1 MIRSIKH
8 LSFPTLLLVAT
19 AVVLCGTII
28 TNQRPDI
35 PEDEVTNR
43 PIAIVED
50 GYVSS
55 TTCKACHPAQ
65 YDSWSGSFH
74 RTMTQVA
81 TPETVQA
88 DFDEVTVSEVE
99 GVPMRLERRG
109 DEFWAEFDDPGWEG
123 PASARPRITRQ
134 VVMITG
140 SHHQNIYWYATGHD
154 RALNILPGVFLLND
168 ERWVPR
174 SSVVLSPPSQGV
186 ATLDGHWNAICI
198 DCHTTHGKTQFDT
211 PFRSEP
217 ISSQSVDTT
226 VAEFGISCESCHGPA
241 ETHVDTNRNPWR
253 RYAMHLS
260 DEPDTTIVNPEELDP
275 VRSSQVCGQCHSIW
289 EFYNSSDERVSS
301 TSGLAYRPGDELRD
315 TRFVAHPTTNA
326 NSAEMQQLLNTDPD
340 FIRGSFWSDGQVRV
354 SGREYNG
361 LIDSPCFQNADTTQQ
376 SLSCFSCH
384 TMHKTEDDPRSVS
397 TWADTHQVSAGM
409 DDNTACT
416 QCHQEFTVDVSA
428 HTNHGVNSSG
438 SSCYNCHMPYTSYG
452 LLRSIRSHTVT
463 TPSIQESV
471 EVGRPNACNLCHL
484 DQTLE
489 WSGEHLRDWYDLPM
503 PPLKDDERNVAAS
516 ILWLLTGDAGQRAI
530 TASSYGWEPAQTASG
545 TTWMIPY
552 LGELL
557 GDPYAAV
564 RYIAAD
570 SMRSLPGYE
579 GLNYDFVATR
589 EERFEH
595 ALDALTTWR
604 NSTQSG
610 NRRDPQLL
618 FNEDGSLD
626 TAKMRQFFS
635 LRNTR
640 PLFLRE

>member
-43 PIAIVED
+43 PISIVED

-384 TMHKTEDDPRSVS
+384 TMHKTADDPRSVS

-626 TAKMRQFFS
+626 TARMRQFFS

>member
-1 MIRSIKH
+1 MIRLTKR
-8 LSFPTLLLVAT
+8 LSFPTLLLLAT

-35 PEDEVTNR
+35 SEDEITNR

-55 TTCKACHPAQ
+55 TTCQACHPAQ
-65 YDSWSGSFH
+65 YDTWSGSFH

-81 TPETVQA
+81 NPETVQA
-88 DFDEVTVSEVE
+88 DFDDVTVSEVE
-99 GVPMRLERRG
+99 GAPMRLERRG

-123 PASARPRITRQ
+123 PSSARPRITRQ

-140 SHHQNIYWYATGHD
+140 SHHQNIYWYATEHD
-154 RALNILPGVFLLND
+154 RALNVLPGVFLLND

-174 SSVVLSPPSQGV
+174 SSVVLSPPNQGV

-260 DEPDTTIVNPEELDP
+260 GEPDATIVNPEELDP

-361 LIDSPCFQNADTTQQ
+361 LIDSPCFQNADALQQ
-376 SLSCFSCH
+376 SLTCFSCH
-384 TMHKTEDDPRSVS
+384 TMHKTAEDPRSVS

-409 DDNTACT
+409 NDNTACT
-416 QCHQEFTVDVSA
+416 QCHQEFAVDLSA
-428 HTNHGVNSSG
+428 HTNHGEDSSG

-489 WSGEHLRDWYDLPM
+489 WSGEHLLDWYRLPA
-503 PPLKDDERNVAAS
+503 PPLNHDERNVAAS

-545 TTWMIPY
+545 TSWMMPY

-564 RYIAAD
+564 RYIAAN
-570 SMRSLPGYE
+570 SVRNLPGYE

-589 EERFEH
+589 DERFES

-604 NSTQSG
+604 NSTQSRI
-610 NRRDPQLL
+610 RRDPQLL

-626 TAKMRQFFS
+626 TARMRQFFS

>member
-1 MIRSIKH
+1 MIRLTKR
-8 LSFPTLLLVAT
+8 LSFPTLLLLAT

-35 PEDEVTNR
+35 PENEITNR

-55 TTCKACHPAQ
+55 TTCQACHPAQ
-65 YDSWSGSFH
+65 YDTWSGSFH

-81 TPETVQA
+81 NPETVQA

-99 GVPMRLERRG
+99 GAPMRLERRG

-123 PASARPRITRQ
+123 PSSARPRITRQ

-154 RALNILPGVFLLND
+154 RALNVLPGVFLLND

-174 SSVVLSPPSQGV
+174 SSVVLSPPNQGV

-260 DEPDTTIVNPEELDP
+260 GEPDATIVNPVELDP

-326 NSAEMQQLLNTDPD
+326 NSPEMQQLLNTDPD

-384 TMHKTEDDPRSVS
+384 TMHKTAEDPRSVS

-409 DDNTACT
+409 EDNTACT

>member
-1 MIRSIKH
+1 MIRLTKR
-8 LSFPTLLLVAT
+8 LSFPTLLLLAT

-35 PEDEVTNR
+35 PENEITNR

-55 TTCKACHPAQ
+55 TTCQACHPAQ
-65 YDSWSGSFH
+65 YDTWSGSFH

-81 TPETVQA
+81 NPETVQA

-99 GVPMRLERRG
+99 GAPMRLERRG

-123 PASARPRITRQ
+123 PSSARPRITRQ

-241 ETHVDTNRNPWR
+241 EVHVATNRSPWR

-260 DEPDTTIVNPEELDP
+260 DEPDTTIVNPVELDP

-361 LIDSPCFQNADTTQQ
+361 LIDSPCFQNADTLQQ
-376 SLSCFSCH
+376 SLTCFSCH
-384 TMHKTEDDPRSVS
+384 TMHKTAEDPRSVS

-428 HTNHGVNSSG
+428 HTNHAVNSSG

>member
-19 AVVLCGTII
+19 AVALCGTII

-43 PIAIVED
+43 PISIAED

-55 TTCKACHPAQ
+55 TTCQGCHPDQ

-74 RTMTQVA
+74 RTMTQIA
-81 TPETVQA
+81 NPETVQA

-241 ETHVDTNRNPWR
+241 EVHVATNRSPWR

-260 DEPDTTIVNPEELDP
+260 DEPDTTIVNPVELDP

-326 NSAEMQQLLNTDPD
+326 NSPEMQQLLNTDPD

-384 TMHKTEDDPRSVS
+384 TMHKTAEDPRSVS

>member
-8 LSFPTLLLVAT
+8 LSFPTLLLIAT

-43 PIAIVED
+43 PISIVED

-81 TPETVQA
+81 NPETVQA

-241 ETHVDTNRNPWR
+241 EDHVATNRSPWR

-260 DEPDTTIVNPEELDP
+260 DEPDTTIVNPVELDP

-289 EFYNSSDERVSS
+289 EFYNSSDERISS
-301 TSGLAYRPGDELRD
+301 TSGLPYRPGDELRD

-326 NSAEMQQLLNTDPD
+326 NSPEMQQLLNTDPD

-361 LIDSPCFQNADTTQQ
+361 LIDSPCFQNADTHQE

-384 TMHKTEDDPRSVS
+384 TMHKTAEDPRSVS

-589 EERFEH
+589 EERFEQ
-595 ALDALTTWR
+595 ALAALTTWR

-610 NRRDPQLL
+610 NRRDPELL

>member
-1 MIRSIKH
+1 MIRSIKT

-19 AVVLCGTII
+19 AIVLCGTII
-28 TNQRPDI
+28 TNQRPGI

-43 PIAIVED
+43 PISITED

-55 TTCKACHPAQ
+55 TTCQGCHPDQ

-74 RTMTQVA
+74 RTMTQIA
-81 TPETVQA
+81 NPETVQA

-99 GVPMRLERRG
+99 GAPMHLERRG

-123 PASARPRITRQ
+123 PTTTRPRITRQ

-140 SHHQNIYWYATGHD
+140 SHHQNIYWYATEHD

-174 SSVVLSPPSQGV
+174 SSVVLSPPNQGV

-217 ISSQSVDTT
+217 IGSQSVDTT

-241 ETHVDTNRNPWR
+241 EVHVDTNRSPWR

-260 DEPDTTIVNPEELDP
+260 DEPDATIVNPVELDP

-301 TSGLAYRPGDELRD
+301 ASGLAYRPGDELRD
-315 TRFVAHPTTNA
+315 TRFIAHPTTNA
-326 NSAEMQQLLNTDPD
+326 DSPEMQQLLNTDPD

-361 LIDSPCFQNADTTQQ
+361 LIDSPCFQNADTPQQ

-384 TMHKTEDDPRSVS
+384 TMHKTAEDPRSVS

-409 DDNTACT
+409 NDNTACT

-428 HTNHGVNSSG
+428 HTNHEVNSSG

-489 WSGEHLRDWYDLPM
+489 WSGEQLQDWYGIPM

-557 GDPYAAV
+557 GDPYDAV

-570 SMRSLPGYE
+570 SVRSLPGYE
-579 GLNYDFVATR
+579 NFAYDFVATR

-610 NRRDPQLL
+610 DRRDPQLL

-626 TAKMRQFFS
+626 TAKMRRFFS

>member
-19 AVVLCGTII
+19 AVALCGTII

-43 PIAIVED
+43 PISIVED

-123 PASARPRITRQ
+123 PASARPRITRE

-241 ETHVDTNRNPWR
+241 EVHIATNRSPWR

-260 DEPDTTIVNPEELDP
+260 DEPDTTIVNPVELDP

-326 NSAEMQQLLNTDPD
+326 NSPEMQQLLNTDPD

-384 TMHKTEDDPRSVS
+384 TMHKTAEDPRSVS

-428 HTNHGVNSSG
+428 HTNHGVTSSG

>member
-8 LSFPTLLLVAT
+8 LSFPTLLLLAT

-35 PEDEVTNR
+35 PENEITNR

-55 TTCKACHPAQ
+55 TTCQACHPAQ
-65 YDSWSGSFH
+65 YDTWSGSFH

-81 TPETVQA
+81 NPETVQA

-99 GVPMRLERRG
+99 GTPMRLERRG

-123 PASARPRITRQ
+123 PSSARPRITRQ

-140 SHHQNIYWYATGHD
+140 SHHQNIYWYATEHD
-154 RALNILPGVFLLND
+154 RALNVLPGVFLLND

-174 SSVVLSPPSQGV
+174 SSVVLSPPNQGV

-260 DEPDTTIVNPEELDP
+260 GEPDATIVNPVELDP

-326 NSAEMQQLLNTDPD
+326 NSPEMQQLLNTDPD

-384 TMHKTEDDPRSVS
+384 TMHKTAEDPRSVS

-530 TASSYGWEPAQTASG
+530 TVSSYGWEPAQTASG

>member
-43 PIAIVED
+43 PISIVED

-384 TMHKTEDDPRSVS
+384 TMHKTAEDPRSVS

-416 QCHQEFTVDVSA
+416 QCHQEFTVDVSE

-626 TAKMRQFFS
+626 TARMRQFFS

>member
-1 MIRSIKH
+1 MIRSIKT
-8 LSFPTLLLVAT
+8 LSFPTLLLIAT
-19 AVVLCGTII
+19 AIVLCGTII
-28 TNQRPDI
+28 TNQRPSI

-43 PIAIVED
+43 PISIPED

-55 TTCKACHPAQ
+55 TTCQGCHPDQ

-74 RTMTQVA
+74 RTMTQIA
-81 TPETVQA
+81 NSETVQA
-88 DFDEVTVSEVE
+88 DFDEITVSEVE
-99 GVPMRLERRG
+99 GAPMRLERRG

-123 PASARPRITRQ
+123 PPATRPRITRQ

-140 SHHQNIYWYATGHD
+140 SHHQNIYWYATEHD

-174 SSVVLSPPSQGV
+174 SSVVLSPPNQGV

-217 ISSQSVDTT
+217 IGTQSVDTT

-241 ETHVDTNRNPWR
+241 EVHVDTNRSPWH

-260 DEPDTTIVNPEELDP
+260 DEPDATIVNPVELDP

-289 EFYNSSDERVSS
+289 EFYNASDERVSS
-301 TSGLAYRPGDELRD
+301 ASGLAYRPGDELRD
-315 TRFVAHPTTNA
+315 TRFIAHPTTNA
-326 NSAEMQQLLNTDPD
+326 DSPEMQQLLNTDPD
-340 FIRGSFWSDGQVRV
+340 FIRGSFWPDGQVRV

-361 LIDSPCFQNADTTQQ
+361 LIDSPCFQNADTPQQ

-384 TMHKTEDDPRSVS
+384 TMHKTSEDPRSVS

-409 DDNTACT
+409 NDNTACT
-416 QCHQEFTVDVSA
+416 QCHQELTVDVSA
-428 HTNHGVNSSG
+428 HTNHEVNSSG

-489 WSGEHLRDWYDLPM
+489 WSGEHLEDWYGISM

-570 SMRSLPGYE
+570 SVRSLPGYE
-579 GLNYDFVATR
+579 NLAYDFVATR

-610 NRRDPQLL
+610 DRRDPQLL
-618 FNEDGSLD
+618 FNEDASLD
-626 TAKMRQFFS
+626 TAKMRRFFS

>member
-43 PIAIVED
+43 PISIVED

-384 TMHKTEDDPRSVS
+384 TMHKTADDPRSVS